1 MESTST
7 PLEAQSFPILS
18 ARTRHFSLG
27 MPRTFTLA
35 PDGERVYFLRSDGPF
50 DPVLSL
56 WCLDLGGEG
65 AGSGT
70 ERRIVDPVKL
80 LGSGDEEVPEIE
92 RQRRERLREVGGGIT
107 AYSVDAGVTRAA
119 FALSGQLFVVELV
132 APGVPRRVGGLEGVI
147 DPRLDPT
154 GSKVA
159 LVADGA
165 LQVVDVLTG
174 EARIVDRA
182 GPEGSVGL
190 ADFVA
195 AEEFDRARGHWWS
208 PDGTGLLF
216 ETVDESPVGEM
227 WIFDPAD
234 PATAPTSRRYPKAGG
249 ANPVVGLKVS
259 DLAHDPVKVI
269 WDTGTFP
276 YVVTA
281 GWTGTEDARPLVTL
295 ANRHQNH
302 QIVVTV
308 DATTG
313 VTTTEWEDRDEAFLE
328 WIPGLPAVTPD
339 GRLLVGR
346 PDRELDTYAVAE
358 VRDSRAHLVTPVGLQ
373 VTQVAE
379 VTAGALVVTA
389 QNTPTTQ
396 MVVEFASDGTPVR
409 QSPPDRFVRLLAA
422 SAGGPWVVATSET
435 DRAQTTVSVQRLT
448 RPEIPVASHALAPLQ
463 AVPPVEPRPTFLEVG
478 EHALSVAVLL
488 PRRELGLTGPF
499 PVLMAPYGGP
509 HHQRVVA
516 SRLAYADDQYLADQG
531 FCVVVADGRGTGGRG
546 PAWDRWMHRDLGE
559 VAVEDQV
566 AALAGVVEHLGTDVV
581 DPGRVG
587 VVGWSFG
594 GYLAARCV
602 LARPDVFHAA
612 VAGAPVTDW
621 AWYDTGYTERYL
633 GLPEDDAARWERQSL
648 LPLAAGLERPL
659 LLIHGYL
666 DDNVFFAHTQL
677 LSDALTAAGRPH
689 RVLGLSG
696 ITHMAA
702 DPVVAE
708 NLLRLQVGFF
718 QEALG

>member
-1 MESTST
+1 
-7 PLEAQSFPILS
+7 
-18 ARTRHFSLG
+18 
-27 MPRTFTLA
+27 
-35 PDGERVYFLRSDGPF
+35 
-50 DPVLSL
+50 
-56 WCLDLGGEG
+56 
-65 AGSGT
+65 
-70 ERRIVDPVKL
+70 
-80 LGSGDEEVPEIE
+80 
-92 RQRRERLREVGGGIT
+92 
-107 AYSVDAGVTRAA
+107 
-119 FALSGQLFVVELV
+119 
-132 APGVPRRVGGLEGVI
+132 
-147 DPRLDPT
+147 
-154 GSKVA
+154 
-159 LVADGA
+159 
-165 LQVVDVLTG
+165 
-174 EARIVDRA
+174 
-182 GPEGSVGL
+182 
-190 ADFVA
+190 
-195 AEEFDRARGHWWS
+195 
-208 PDGTGLLF
+208 
-216 ETVDESPVGEM
+216 
-227 WIFDPAD
+227 
-234 PATAPTSRRYPKAGG
+234 
-249 ANPVVGLKVS
+249 
-259 DLAHDPVKVI
+259 
-269 WDTGTFP
+269 
-276 YVVTA
+276 
-281 GWTGTEDARPLVTL
+281 
-295 ANRHQNH
+295 
-302 QIVVTV
+302 
-308 DATTG
+308 
-313 VTTTEWEDRDEAFLE
+313 
-328 WIPGLPAVTPD
+328 
-339 GRLLVGR
+339 
-346 PDRELDTYAVAE
+346 
-358 VRDSRAHLVTPVGLQ
+358 
-373 VTQVAE
+373 VAE

-409 QSPPDRFVRLLAA
+409 QSSPDRFVRLLAGL
-422 SAGGPWVVATSET
+422 AGGPWVVATSET
-435 DRAQTTVSVQRLT
+435 DRAQTTVTVDRPT
-448 RPEIPVASHALAPLQ
+448 GPEIPVASHALAPLQ
-463 AVPPVEPRPTFLEVG
+463 AVPPMDPRPTFLEVG